1 MKAWLSQGCSLGL
14 EEASSRQ
21 GLPAIVVRFLGCN
34 LNCKSEK
41 YPDYCCSEKYSSA
54 NKEVTVP
61 DLINEI
67 KLFPCNRIS
76 ITGGEP
82 LLAHRRAF
90 LESLLTE
97 LRSLGYEVSIK
108 TNGSQDISWIKK
120 GYPEV
125 IIVGDWKCPVV
136 SGEKANKAML
146 ESNLSLY
153 EKTDALRFIVSRDDL
168 GEVEKV
174 LKSHPELKA
183 QIFVTPA
190 WETIT
195 SLEVSDWII
204 KHLEY
209 DVRLSSQF

>member
-21 GLPAIVVRFLGCN
+21 GLPVIVVRFLGCN
-34 LNCKSEK
+34 LDCKSEK

-61 DLINEI
+61 DLIDEI
-67 KLFPCNRIS
+67 KLFSCNRVL

-82 LLAHRRAF
+82 LLAHRRVF

-153 EKTDALRFIVSRDDL
+153 EKTDALRFIVSRDDF

-183 QIFVTPA
+183 QVFITPA
-190 WETIT
+190 WETIN
-195 SLEVSDWII
+195 SLEVADWIT

>member
-1 MKAWLSQGCSLGL
+1 MKAWLSQGCFLGL

-21 GLPAIVVRFLGCN
+21 GLPVIIVQFLGCN

-41 YPDYCCSEKYSSA
+41 YPDYCCSEKYSST

-82 LLAHRRAF
+82 LLAHRRVF

-120 GYPEV
+120 DYPEV
-125 IIVGDWKCPVV
+125 IIVGDWKCPAV

-168 GEVEKV
+168 GEVERV

-183 QIFVTPA
+183 QIFITPA

>member
-1 MKAWLSQGCSLGL
+1 M
-14 EEASSRQ
+14 
-21 GLPAIVVRFLGCN
+21 
-34 LNCKSEK
+34 
-41 YPDYCCSEKYSSA
+41 
-54 NKEVTVP
+54 
-61 DLINEI
+61 
-67 KLFPCNRIS
+67 
-76 ITGGEP
+76 
-82 LLAHRRAF
+82 
-90 LESLLTE
+90 
-97 LRSLGYEVSIK
+97 SIK

-120 GYPEV
+120 DYPEV

-168 GEVEKV
+168 GEVERV

-183 QIFVTPA
+183 QIFITPA